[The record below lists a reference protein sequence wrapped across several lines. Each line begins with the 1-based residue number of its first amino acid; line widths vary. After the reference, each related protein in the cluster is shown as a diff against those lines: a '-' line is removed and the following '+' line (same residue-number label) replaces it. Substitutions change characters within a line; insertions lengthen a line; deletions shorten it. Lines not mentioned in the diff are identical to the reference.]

1 MDVVWGFDLLMLAGV
16 LGVGGSY
23 ITVKS
28 NLEPLSPKLAGSFF
42 GQNPYQLLNLISMRN
57 EAIAGTIWLG
67 LSLVAM
73 SAGTIITSIDSPHV
87 SLKAA
92 LVHTPVIIGLGFVGV
107 WGTLQLTSKISRR
120 TYRPQMVE
128 THRELFERC
137 KQYLD
142 IAEKAEDLS
151 RDLDQIGTLIDVPRV
166 PNETNSELLERLK
179 PYFESKPSATP
190 PLGYTKGF

>member
-1 MDVVWGFDLLMLAGV
+1 MDVALGFDLLILAGV

-28 NLEPLSPKLAGSFF
+28 NLEPLSPQLAGSFF
-42 GQNPYQLLNLISMRN
+42 GQNPYQLRNLICMRN

-92 LVHTPVIIGLGFVGV
+92 LVHTPALIGLGFVGV
-107 WGTLQLTSKISRR
+107 WGTLEVTARLSRR
-120 TYRPQMVE
+120 IYVPKLLESHKGM
-128 THRELFERC
+128 FDRC
-137 KQYLD
+137 ISYLD
-142 IAEKAEDLS
+142 KVEKADDLTH
-151 RDLDQIGTLIDVPRV
+151 DLDQIGTLIDVPRLS
-166 PNETNSELLERLK
+166 NENNATFIERLK
-179 PYFESKPSATP
+179 PYFSDVPSNDMD
-190 PLGYTKGF
+190 